1 WPRPG
6 PGTPAAGAGAA
17 GEGRPPARRC
27 CRGRQGGQGPE
38 AVCAGDQKT
47 AIFDLQGQLSREQTL
62 STFITPGEFMKMAK
76 RELAPLNVHEN
87 CDLKLKISGLETE
100 VQVARRR
107 GDAAWKHLPASI
119 REAAQK
125 ELIEPPPSPSLP
137 GHAGA

>member
-1 WPRPG
+1 GRAQDLERQRQELERQARDG
-6 PGTPAAGAGAA
+6 RQRGGAA
-17 GEGRPPARRC
+17 ADDKEVRAL
-27 CRGRQGGQGPE
+27 RQSVQ
-38 AVCAGDQKT
+38 DQKT